1 MTNKKNTIIFIIA
14 GTIVNVIILLALL
27 LIFVIFAA
35 KVFGN
40 TNPQA
45 AGGVLI
51 VGIIVSWL
59 LGMFLY
65 QKLATWVIKKWNLED
80 KLDPLFASRTMKKN
94 RFDNGF

>member
-27 LIFVIFAA
+27 LLFVVIGAN
-35 KVFGN
+35 VFKDNSNG
-40 TNPQA
+40 
-45 AGGVLI
+45 AGAFLV

-59 LGMFLY
+59 LGMLIY

-94 RFDNGF
+94 RYDNGF